1 MKNSMRPSPAI
12 LFTALAF
19 IFASSCTQEE
29 DLAGNAQIEVAF
41 RLKSLSAMDG
51 KILIHEAFLKL
62 DRLHV
67 AGTLPGDHL
76 TDVTHAIP
84 PGEPPY
90 KLSMADSNH
99 VSFNLT
105 SKAYQALDFHLFL
118 LQDAYQLVITT
129 TQETPPPD
137 DENGSGTDG
146 DDEGQGEDSDGD
158 DSEDESDG
166 NDGDS
171 DDDSQDDGNTGGAG
185 DGGEDGSGT
194 DDGDD
199 NDGDDDDGD
208 DGEDGDDDDGE
219 DGDDDDKDKGKG
231 KGKNE
236 DKKDDDK
243 NKGKNDDDRRTSGEI
258 RTVDLDHFFQNAK
271 PAMVVFGLYQ
281 NNGVTVNIIFVVS
294 GIEKFTVNGK
304 QNDSF
309 NISLDTRNE
318 AVLTFDPQRWFETIT
333 QADIESAIIQEYQQ
347 QKVLLIH
354 KDFNTELFE
363 ALAPRIEGS
372 TDLTINKADATSF

>member
-1 MKNSMRPSPAI
+1 MRKSIKPLPAI
-12 LFTALAF
+12 LITAFAL
-19 IFASSCTQEE
+19 IFSSSCTQEE
-29 DLAGNAQIEVAF
+29 ELAGNAQIEVAF

-67 AGTLPGDHL
+67 AGTLPGNHL
-76 TDVTHAIP
+76 TEVTHLIP

-99 VSFNLT
+99 VSFGLT
-105 SKAYQALDFHLFL
+105 SRAYQALNFHLFL
-118 LQDAYQLVITT
+118 LQDPYQLVITT

-146 DDEGQGEDSDGD
+146 GDNGQEGDDDDD
-158 DSEDESDG
+158 DSEGENGG
-166 NDGDS
+166 ND
-171 DDDSQDDGNTGGAG
+171 DDTDDVEDDDGNTGG
-185 DGGEDGSGT
+185 DGNEDGSGT
-194 DDGDD
+194 DDS
-199 NDGDDDDGD
+199 DDDD
-208 DGEDGDDDDGE
+208 EDGDHDDGKDDDDDE
-219 DGDDDDKDKGKG
+219 DKGKGKDKNEDKNDDDKDKGKG
-231 KGKNE
+231 KNDDHGDE
-236 DKKDDDK
+236 DDD
-243 NKGKNDDDRRTSGEI
+243 GRTSGEI

-281 NNGVTVNIIFVVS
+281 NNGIAVNIIFVVS

-333 QADIESAIIQEYQQ
+333 QADIESAIIQDYQQ

-354 KDFNTELFE
+354 KDFNTALFE
-363 ALAPRIEGS
+363 ALAPRIEES
-372 TDLTINKADATSF
+372 ADLTINKGDGTSF